1 MSVRFNEDNTIEQ
14 MILSTLQGN
23 GWKYIPS
30 EELPRMHSDVLV
42 EPMVK
47 EALIRLNPEIAEDP
61 SRADEVIYKLRTV
74 ILSVQPHNLV
84 TQNEVFKKLIF
95 EENSY
100 PFGKDGRM
108 VPIRFFGTMLKE
120 DLALNEYV
128 VTNQWVYPQ
137 AEGGKR
143 LDIVLLINGFPIAVG
158 ELKTPVRSA
167 ITWLDAAGDI
177 SAYEKSIPAMFV
189 TNVFNFATEGKC
201 YRYGSINMPINM
213 WGPWHTAT
221 HKVEGG
227 LADVKIS
234 IEDMITPE
242 NVMDIFQFFT
252 MFATDKKYR
261 KYKIICR
268 YQQFEGANMI
278 VRRVIAG
285 YPKKGLIWHFQ
296 GSGKSLLMVFA
307 AQKLR
312 MIPELKNP
320 TVVIVDDRIDLET
333 QITATFNASD
343 IPNLTSA
350 ATKEELLSFFRGD
363 MRKILITTIFKFGEV
378 SGELNP
384 RDNIIVMVDEAHRTQ
399 EGDLG
404 EKMRIALPN
413 AFFFGLTGT
422 PINRVD
428 KNTFA
433 TFGAEE
439 DRTGYLSRYSFSD
452 SIRDGATLPL
462 HFEPVPVELH
472 VDKEKLDREFEAM
485 TDEAGLSKNEKNE
498 LSRRVN
504 MKAIMYNPARIR
516 KVCEHI
522 AKHFKEKIEP
532 NGYKGQ
538 VVVYDRE
545 CCLMYK
551 AVLDELLGEE
561 ASTIVMDT
569 NNDKEDRYKKYRRD
583 RDAEGKVLDTFRD
596 PGSPLKLVIV
606 TAKLLTGFDA
616 PILQAMYLDK
626 PMKDHTLLQAICRT
640 NRTYDQGKTHGLIVD
655 YIGIFDD
662 VARALDFDENSM
674 RKIITNIEEI
684 KKQLPALLKKCLS
697 YFMGVDRT
705 VEGWEGLMAAQECL
719 PTNKEKDAFAADYR
733 VLNRAWDALSPDSF
747 LNAYKPDYQWLSR
760 VYESVKPT
768 DGRGGLIWASLGAK
782 TIELVHQN
790 LTVGD
795 ADEDMEILA
804 LDADLIDDFLE
815 KQKDLKKTT
824 KKVEINLVAKIM
836 KHAKDP
842 KFIKLGEK
850 LETLREKHEQ
860 GLLTSIEFLK
870 LLLELAKEAAQA
882 EKEVVPDQEVDKGIA
897 ALTELFNGVKNSN
910 TPVIVERI
918 VADIDSIVKIV
929 RFDGWQSTTAG
940 KQEVKKALRSVVWIK
955 YKIKD
960 RDVFDKAYNYIEQ
973 YY

>member
-1 MSVRFNEDNTIEQ
+1 MAKFTEDNTIEK
-14 MILSTLQGN
+14 MVLSSLSAN
-23 GWKYIPS
+23 GWKYIPA
-30 EELPRMHSDVLV
+30 EDLPRAYSDVMV

-47 EALIRLNPEIAEDP
+47 AALIRLNPEIATEP
-61 SRADEVIYKLRTV
+61 SRADEVIYKLRTL
-74 ILSVQPHNLV
+74 ILTVQPHDLV
-84 TQNEVFKKLIF
+84 TQNELFKKLVF
-95 EENSY
+95 EENSF

-108 VPIRFFGTMLKE
+108 IPIRFFGTLKKE

-128 VTNQWVYPQ
+128 VTNQWVYPKK
-137 AEGGKR
+137 EDGKR
-143 LDIVLLINGFPIAVG
+143 LDIVLLINGFPVAIG
-158 ELKTPVRSA
+158 ELKTPVRNA
-167 ITWLDAAGDI
+167 ITWLDGATDI
-177 SAYEKSIPAMFV
+177 AAYEKSIPQMFV

-201 YRYGSINMPINM
+201 YRYGSVNMPVNM
-213 WGPWHTAT
+213 WGPWHTPT
-221 HKVEGG
+221 HKTEGG

-234 IEDMITPE
+234 IEDMLTPE
-242 NVMDIFQFFT
+242 RVMDIFQFFT

-268 YQQFEGANMI
+268 YQQFEGANLI
-278 VRRVIAG
+278 VDRVVAG

-343 IPNLTSA
+343 IPNLESA
-350 ATKEELLSFFRGD
+350 ATKEKLVEFFRGD

-378 SGELNP
+378 DCELNP

-404 EKMRIALPN
+404 EKMRMALPN

-422 PINRVD
+422 PINRTD
-428 KNTFA
+428 KNTFH
-433 TFGAEE
+433 TFGAVE
-439 DRTGYLSRYSFSD
+439 DKTGYMSRYSFSD
-452 SIRDGATLPL
+452 SIRDKATLPL
-462 HFEPVPVELH
+462 HFEPVPVDLH
-472 VDKEKLDREFEAM
+472 VDQDKLDAAFEHLTEGM
-485 TDEAGLSKNEKNE
+485 SEAERAE
-498 LSRRVN
+498 LSSRVN

-522 AKHFKEKIEP
+522 AKHFREKIEP

-538 VVVYDRE
+538 VVCYDRE

-551 AVLDELLGEE
+551 QVLDELLGPD
-561 ASTIVMDT
+561 ATTIVMDT
-569 NNDKEDRYKKYRRD
+569 NNDKEDRYKAYRRD
-583 RDAEGKVLDTFRD
+583 RDAEAKLLDYFRD
-596 PGSPLKLVIV
+596 PNSPLKLVIV

-626 PMKDHTLLQAICRT
+626 PMKDHNLLQAICRT
-640 NRTYDQGKTHGLIVD
+640 NRTYDSGKSHGLIVD
-655 YIGIFDD
+655 YIGIFDN

-674 RKIITNIEEI
+674 KRIITNIDEI

-697 YFMGVDRT
+697 FFMGVDRT
-705 VEGWEGLMAAQECL
+705 IEGWEGLMAAQECL

-733 VLNRAWDALSPDSF
+733 VLNRAWDALSPDAF
-747 LNAYKPDYQWLSR
+747 LRPYKADYQWLSR

-768 DGRGGLIWASLGAK
+768 NGTGGLIWASLGAK
-782 TIELVHQN
+782 TIELVHESV
-790 LTVGD
+790 TVGSIHD
-795 ADEDMEILA
+795 DEEILA
-804 LDADLIDDFLE
+804 MDADLIDEFIE
-815 KQKDLKKTT
+815 KQKDLRKAT
-824 KKVEINLVAKIM
+824 KKVEINLVAKIL
-836 KHAKDP
+836 KHSNEP

-850 LETLREKHEQ
+850 LEALREKHEQ
-860 GLLTSIEFLK
+860 GLITSIEFLK

-882 EKEVVPDQEVDKGIA
+882 EKEVVPEAEIDKGVA
-897 ALTELFNGVKNSN
+897 ALTELFNGLKNRA
-910 TPVIVERI
+910 TPVIVERV
-918 VADIDSIVKIV
+918 VADIDSIVKLV
-929 RFDGWQSTTAG
+929 RFDGWQSTTSG
-940 KQEVKKALRSVVWIK
+940 KQEVKKALRSIVWIK

-960 RDVFDKAYNYIEQ
+960 KDVFDKAYSYIEQ

>member
-1 MSVRFNEDNTIEQ
+1 MATIFNEDNTIEQ

-23 GWKYIPS
+23 GWKYIPA

-42 EPMVK
+42 EPMIK

-84 TQNEVFKKLIF
+84 TQNEVFKKMVF

-108 VPIRFFGTMLKE
+108 IPIRFFGTMRKE

-143 LDIVLLINGFPIAVG
+143 LDIVLLINGFPIAIG

-234 IEDMITPE
+234 VEDMITPE

-278 VRRVIAG
+278 VSRVVAG

-350 ATKEELLSFFRGD
+350 STKEELLSFFRGD

-422 PINRVD
+422 PINRID

-439 DRTGYLSRYSFSD
+439 DRTGYMSRYSFSD

-472 VDKEKLDREFEAM
+472 VDKDKLDREFESM
-485 TDEAGLSKNEKNE
+485 TDEAGLSKEEKNE

-551 AVLDELLGEE
+551 EVLDELLGEE

-596 PGSPLKLVIV
+596 PASPLKLVIV

-684 KKQLPALLKKCLS
+684 KKQLPALLRKCLS

-705 VEGWEGLMAAQECL
+705 IEGWEGLMAAQECL

-733 VLNRAWDALSPDSF
+733 VLNRAWDALSPDGF
-747 LNAYKPDYQWLSR
+747 LNAYKTDYQWLSR

-790 LTVGD
+790 LTVGE
-795 ADEDMEILA
+795 ADEDMDILA
-804 LDADLIDDFLE
+804 MDADLIDEFLE

-836 KHAKDP
+836 KHTKDP

-882 EKEVVPDQEVDKGIA
+882 EKEVVPEEEVDRGIA
-897 ALTELFNGVKNSN
+897 ALTELFNGLKSRS

-960 RDVFDKAYNYIEQ
+960 KDVFDKAYNYIEQ

>member
-1 MSVRFNEDNTIEQ
+1 MAKFNEDNTIEK
-14 MILSTLQGN
+14 MVLSSLSSN
-23 GWKYIPS
+23 GWKYIPA
-30 EELPRMHSDVLV
+30 EDLPRAYSDVMV

-47 EALIRLNPEIAEDP
+47 AALIRLNPEIAAEP
-61 SRADEVIYKLRTV
+61 SRADEVIYKLRTL
-74 ILSVQPHNLV
+74 ILTVHPHDLV
-84 TQNEVFKKLIF
+84 TQNELFKKLVF
-95 EENSY
+95 EENSF

-108 VPIRFFGTMLKE
+108 IPIRFFGTLKKD
-120 DLALNEYV
+120 DLSLNEYV
-128 VTNQWVYPQ
+128 VTNQWVYPKK
-137 AEGGKR
+137 EDGKR
-143 LDIVLLINGFPIAVG
+143 LDIVLLINGFPVAIG
-158 ELKTPVRSA
+158 ELKTPVRNA
-167 ITWLDAAGDI
+167 ITWLDGANDI
-177 SAYEKSIPAMFV
+177 AAYEKSIPQMFV

-201 YRYGSINMPINM
+201 YRYGSVNMPVNM
-213 WGPWHTAT
+213 WGPWHTPT
-221 HKVEGG
+221 HKTEGG

-242 NVMDIFQFFT
+242 RVMDIFQFFT

-268 YQQFEGANMI
+268 YQQFEGANLI
-278 VRRVIAG
+278 VDRVVAG

-343 IPNLTSA
+343 IPNLESA
-350 ATKEELLSFFRGD
+350 STKEKLVEFFRGD

-378 SGELNP
+378 DCELNL

-404 EKMRIALPN
+404 EKMRMALPN

-422 PINRVD
+422 PINRTD
-428 KNTFA
+428 KNTFH
-433 TFGAEE
+433 TFGAVE
-439 DRTGYLSRYSFSD
+439 DKTGYMSRYSFSD
-452 SIRDGATLPL
+452 SIRDKSTLPL
-462 HFEPVPVELH
+462 HFEPVPVDLH
-472 VDKEKLDREFEAM
+472 VDQDKLDAAFEHL
-485 TDEAGLSKNEKNE
+485 TDGMSEAERAE
-498 LSRRVN
+498 LSSRVN
-504 MKAIMYNPARIR
+504 MRAIMYNPARIR

-522 AKHFKEKIEP
+522 AKHFREKIEP

-538 VVVYDRE
+538 VVCYDRE

-551 AVLDELLGEE
+551 QVLDELLDPD
-561 ASTIVMDT
+561 ATTIVMDT
-569 NNDKEDRYKKYRRD
+569 NNDKEDRYKAYRRD
-583 RDAEGKVLDTFRD
+583 RDAEAKLLDYFRD
-596 PGSPLKLVIV
+596 PNSPLKLVIV

-626 PMKDHTLLQAICRT
+626 PMKDHNLLQAICRT
-640 NRTYDQGKTHGLIVD
+640 NRTYDSGKSHGLIVD
-655 YIGIFDD
+655 YIGIFDN

-674 RKIITNIEEI
+674 KRIITNIDEI

-697 YFMGVDRT
+697 FFMGVDRT

-733 VLNRAWDALSPDSF
+733 VLNRAWDALSPDAF
-747 LNAYKPDYQWLSR
+747 LRPYKADYQWLSR

-768 DGRGGLIWASLGAK
+768 NGTGGLIWASLGAK
-782 TIELVHQN
+782 TIELVHESV
-790 LTVGD
+790 TVGAIHD
-795 ADEDMEILA
+795 DEEILA
-804 LDADLIDDFLE
+804 MDADLIDEFIE
-815 KQKDLKKTT
+815 KQKDLRKAT
-824 KKVEINLVAKIM
+824 KKVEINLVAKIL
-836 KHAKDP
+836 KHSNEP

-850 LETLREKHEQ
+850 LEALREKHEQ
-860 GLLTSIEFLK
+860 GLITSIEFLK

-882 EKEVVPDQEVDKGIA
+882 EKEVVPEAEIDKGVA
-897 ALTELFNGVKNSN
+897 ALTELFNSLRNRA
-910 TPVIVERI
+910 TPVIVERV
-918 VADIDSIVKIV
+918 VADIDSIVKLV
-929 RFDGWQSTTAG
+929 RFDGWQSTTSG
-940 KQEVKKALRSVVWIK
+940 KQEVKKALRSIVWIK

-960 RDVFDKAYNYIEQ
+960 KDVFDKAYSYIEQ

>member
-1 MSVRFNEDNTIEQ
+1 MPTFNEDNTIEQ
-14 MILSTLQGN
+14 MIISTLSSN
-23 GWKYIPS
+23 GWEYIPADK
-30 EELPRMHSDVLV
+30 LPREFSDVMV

-61 SRADEVIYKLRTV
+61 SRADEVIYKLRTL
-74 ILSVQPHNLV
+74 INSVQPHNLV
-84 TQNEVFKKLIF
+84 TQNETFKKWIF

-108 VPIRFFGTMLKE
+108 IPIKFFGTISKE
-120 DLALNEYV
+120 NLALNEYV
-128 VTNQWVYPQ
+128 VTNQWVYPCE
-137 AEGGKR
+137 EGGKR
-143 LDIVLLINGFPIAVG
+143 LDIVLIINGFPVAVG

-167 ITWLDAAGDI
+167 ISWVDGASDI
-177 SAYEKSIPAMFV
+177 LNYEKSIPQMFV

-201 YRYGSINMPINM
+201 FRYGSINAPMNL
-213 WGPWHTAT
+213 WGPWHTAD

-252 MFATDKKYR
+252 MFATDKKYK

-268 YQQFEGANMI
+268 YQQFEGANAI
-278 VRRVIAG
+278 VNRVIDG

-312 MIPELKNP
+312 MIPELRNP

-343 IPNLTSA
+343 IPNLASA
-350 ATKEELLSFFRGD
+350 HSKEELISFFRGD
-363 MRKILITTIFKFGEV
+363 MRKILITTIYKFGEV
-378 SGELNP
+378 NGELNR

-428 KNTFA
+428 HNTFA
-433 TFGAEE
+433 TFGASE
-439 DRTGYLSRYSFSD
+439 DRTGYMSKYSFSD
-452 SIRDGATLPL
+452 SIRDKATLPL
-462 HFEPVPVELH
+462 NFEPVPVDLH
-472 VDKEKLDREFEAM
+472 VDQENLDAAFDALTE
-485 TDEAGLSKNEKNE
+485 GLSEQQRAE
-498 LSRRVN
+498 LSARVN
-504 MKAIMYNPARIR
+504 IKAIFYNPARIR
-516 KVCEHI
+516 RVCEHI
-522 AKHFKEKIEP
+522 VKHFREKIQP

-538 VVVYDRE
+538 IVCYDRE
-545 CCLMYK
+545 CCIRYK
-551 AVLDELLGEE
+551 EVLDELMGEE
-561 ASTIVMDT
+561 ESTVVIDT

-583 RDAEGKVLDTFRD
+583 RDEESKVLDQFRD
-596 PGSPLKLVIV
+596 PKNPLKLVIV

-616 PILQAMYLDK
+616 PILQVMYLDK

-640 NRTYDQGKTHGLIVD
+640 NRTYDDGKTHGLIVD
-655 YIGIFDD
+655 YTGIFDN

-674 RKIITNIEEI
+674 KRIITNIQEV
-684 KKQLPALLKKCLS
+684 KKQFPALLKKCLS
-697 YFMGVDRT
+697 YFFGVDRT
-705 VEGWEGLMAAQECL
+705 VEGWEGLMAAQECI
-719 PTNKEKDAFAADYR
+719 PSNREKDAFAADYR
-733 VLNRAWDALSPDSF
+733 VLNRAWNALSPDDF
-747 LNAYKPDYQWLSR
+747 LIPYRVDYQWLSK
-760 VYESVKPT
+760 VYESVKPV
-768 DGRGGLIWASLGAK
+768 DGTGKLIWNTLGPK

-790 LTVGD
+790 VSVGD
-795 ADEDMEILA
+795 VHEDEEILT
-804 LDADLIDDFLE
+804 LDADLIDGFIAQNGDV
-815 KQKDLKKTT
+815 KRTT
-824 KKVEINLVAKIM
+824 KKVEINLVAKILN
-836 KHAKDP
+836 HSNDP

-850 LETLREKHEQ
+850 LEALREKHEQ
-860 GLLTSIEFLK
+860 GLITSLEFLK
-870 LLLELAKEAAQA
+870 MLLELAKEAAQA
-882 EKEVVPDQEVDKGIA
+882 EKEVVPVAEVDKGIA
-897 ALTELFNGVKNSN
+897 ALTELFNGIKNKA
-910 TPVIVERI
+910 TPIIVERI
-918 VADIDSIVKIV
+918 VKDIDDIVKIV
-929 RFDGWQSTTAG
+929 RFDGWQNTTAG

-960 RDVFDKAYNYIEQ
+960 VDVFDKAYKYIEQ

>member
-1 MSVRFNEDNTIEQ
+1 MATIFNEDNTIEQ
-14 MILSTLQGN
+14 MMLSTLQKN
-23 GWKYIPS
+23 GWKYIPA
-30 EELPRMHSDVLV
+30 EELPRMYSDVLV

-61 SRADEVIYKLRTV
+61 SRADEVIYKLRTL

-84 TQNEVFKKLIF
+84 TQNEIFKKMIF

-108 VPIRFFGTMLKE
+108 VPIRFFGTMRKE

-128 VTNQWVYPQ
+128 VTNQWIYPQ

-143 LDIVLLINGFPIAVG
+143 LDIVLLINGFPIAIG

-221 HKVEGG
+221 HKSEGS

-234 IEDMITPE
+234 VEDMISPK

-278 VRRVIAG
+278 VNRVIAG

-404 EKMRIALPN
+404 EKMRMALPN

-439 DRTGYLSRYSFSD
+439 DRTGYMSRYSFSD

-485 TDEAGLSKNEKNE
+485 TDEAGLSKDEKNE

-596 PGSPLKLVIV
+596 PASPLKLVIV

-616 PILQAMYLDK
+616 PILQVMYLDK

-684 KKQLPALLKKCLS
+684 KKQLPTLLKKCLG
-697 YFMGVDRT
+697 YFLGVDRT
-705 VEGWEGLMAAQECL
+705 IEGWEGLMAAQECL

-733 VLNRAWDALSPDSF
+733 VLNRAWDALSPDVF
-747 LNAYKPDYQWLSR
+747 LNAYKADYQWLSR

-790 LTVGD
+790 LTVGE
-795 ADEDMEILA
+795 ADEDVEILA
-804 LDADLIDDFLE
+804 MDADLIDEFLE

-824 KKVEINLVAKIM
+824 KKIEINLVAKIM
-836 KHAKDP
+836 NHTKDP

-850 LETLREKHEQ
+850 LETLR
-860 GLLTSIEFLK
+860 
-870 LLLELAKEAAQA
+870 
-882 EKEVVPDQEVDKGIA
+882 
-897 ALTELFNGVKNSN
+897 
-910 TPVIVERI
+910 
-918 VADIDSIVKIV
+918 
-929 RFDGWQSTTAG
+929 DG
-940 KQEVKKALRSVVWIK
+940 
-955 YKIKD
+955 
-960 RDVFDKAYNYIEQ
+960 
-973 YY
+973 

>member
-1 MSVRFNEDNTIEQ
+1 MPVFHEDNTIEQ
-14 MILSTLQGN
+14 MMISSLENN

-30 EELPRMHSDVLV
+30 EELPRNYSDVMV

-47 EALIRLNPEIAEDP
+47 EALIRLNPEIAEEP
-61 SRADEVIYKLRTV
+61 SRADEVIYKLRTI
-74 ILSVQPHNLV
+74 ILSVQAHNLV
-84 TQNEVFKKLIF
+84 TQNELFKKMIF
-95 EENSY
+95 ETNSY

-108 VPIRFFGTMLKE
+108 IPIRFFGTLTKE
-120 DLALNEYV
+120 NLALNEYV

-143 LDIVLLINGFPIAVG
+143 LDIVLLINGFPLVIG
-158 ELKTPVRSA
+158 ELKTPVRNA
-167 ITWLDAAGDI
+167 ITWLDAASDI
-177 SAYEKSIPAMFV
+177 AAYEKSIPQMFV
-189 TNVFNFATEGKC
+189 TNVFNFGTEGKC
-201 YRYGSINMPINM
+201 YRYGSVNMPVNM
-213 WGPWHTAT
+213 WGPWHTPT
-221 HKVEGG
+221 HKTEGG

-234 IEDMITPE
+234 VEDMITPAK
-242 NVMDIFQFFT
+242 VMDIFQFFT

-268 YQQFEGANMI
+268 YQQFEGANLI
-278 VRRVIAG
+278 VDRVVAG

-312 MIPELKNP
+312 MLPELKNP
-320 TVVIVDDRIDLET
+320 TVVIVDDRVDLET

-343 IPNLTSA
+343 IPGLASA
-350 ATKEELLSFFRGD
+350 STKEELIDFFRGD

-384 RDNIIVMVDEAHRTQ
+384 RDNIILMVDEAHRTQ

-404 EKMRIALPN
+404 EKMRTALPN

-422 PINRVD
+422 PINRID
-428 KNTFA
+428 KNTFL

-439 DRTGYLSRYSFSD
+439 DRSGYMSKYSFSD

-472 VDKEKLDREFEAM
+472 VDQENLDRAFAEMTEGLTEA
-485 TDEAGLSKNEKNE
+485 ERAE
-498 LSRRVN
+498 LSQKVN

-522 AKHFKEKIEP
+522 AKHYREKIEP

-551 AVLDELLGEE
+551 KELDELLGPD
-561 ASTIVMDT
+561 ATTIVMDT
-569 NNDKEDRYKKYRRD
+569 NNDKEDRYKDFRRD
-583 RDAEGKVLDTFRD
+583 RDAEAKLLDYFRE
-596 PGSPLKLVIV
+596 PTSPLKLVIV
-606 TAKLLTGFDA
+606 TSKLLTGFDA

-626 PMKDHTLLQAICRT
+626 PMKDHNLLQAICRT
-640 NRTYDQGKTHGLIVD
+640 NRTYDQGKTYGLIVD
-655 YIGIFDD
+655 YIGIFDN
-662 VARALDFDENSM
+662 VAKALDFDENTM
-674 RKIITNIEEI
+674 KRIITNIEEI
-684 KKQLPALLKKCLS
+684 KKQFPALLKKCLS

-705 VEGWEGLMAAQECL
+705 QEGWEGLMAAQECL
-719 PTNKEKDAFAADYR
+719 PNNKIKDAFAADYR
-733 VLNRAWDALSPDSF
+733 VLNRAYDVLSPDQF
-747 LNAYKPDYQWLSR
+747 LSPYKFDYQWLSR

-768 DGRGGLIWASLGAK
+768 DGRGGLIWTALGAK

-790 LTVGD
+790 VSVGE
-795 ADEDMEILA
+795 AKEDEEILA
-804 LDADLIDDFLE
+804 LDADLIDDFLTDR
-815 KQKDLKKTT
+815 QDAKKKA
-824 KKVEINLVAKIM
+824 KKIEINLVAKIL
-836 KHAKDP
+836 KHANEPRFK
-842 KFIKLGEK
+842 KLGEK
-850 LETLREKHEQ
+850 LEELREKHEQ
-860 GLLTSIEFLK
+860 GLITSIEFLK
-870 LLLELAKEAAQA
+870 LLLDLAKEAVQA
-882 EKEVVPDQEVDKGIA
+882 EQEVVPVQEVDKGVA
-897 ALTELFNGVKNSN
+897 ALTELFNGVRNQS

-918 VADIDSIVKIV
+918 VKDIDDIVKIV

-960 RDVFDKAYNYIEQ
+960 KDVFDKAYGYIEQ

>member
-1 MSVRFNEDNTIEQ
+1 MPVFNEDNTIEQ
-14 MILSTLQGN
+14 MLISSLKNN
-23 GWKYIPS
+23 GWKYVPA
-30 EELPRMHSDVLV
+30 EELPRNYSDVMV

-47 EALIRLNPEIAEDP
+47 EALIRLNPEIAEEP
-61 SRADEVIYKLRTV
+61 SRADEVIYKLRTI
-74 ILSVQPHNLV
+74 ILSVQAHNLV
-84 TQNEVFKKLIF
+84 TQNELFKKMMF
-95 EENSY
+95 ETNSY

-108 VPIRFFGTMLKE
+108 IPIRFFGTLTKGN
-120 DLALNEYV
+120 LALNEYV

-143 LDIVLLINGFPIAVG
+143 LDIVLLINGFPVVIG
-158 ELKTPVRSA
+158 ELKTPVRNA
-167 ITWLDAAGDI
+167 ITWLDAASDI
-177 SAYEKSIPAMFV
+177 AAYEKSIPQMFV
-189 TNVFNFATEGKC
+189 TNVFNFGTEGKC
-201 YRYGSINMPINM
+201 YRYGSVNMPVNM
-213 WGPWHTAT
+213 WGPWHTPT
-221 HKVEGG
+221 HKTEGG

-234 IEDMITPE
+234 VEDMITPAK
-242 NVMDIFQFFT
+242 VMDIFQFFT
-252 MFATDKKYR
+252 MYATDKKYR

-268 YQQFEGANMI
+268 YQQFEGANLI
-278 VRRVIAG
+278 VDRVVTG

-312 MIPELKNP
+312 MLPELKNP

-343 IPNLTSA
+343 IPGLASSSS
-350 ATKEELLSFFRGD
+350 KEELIDFFRGD

-378 SGELNP
+378 NGELNP
-384 RDNIIVMVDEAHRTQ
+384 RDNIILMVDEAHRTQ

-404 EKMRIALPN
+404 EKMRTALPN

-422 PINRVD
+422 PINRID
-428 KNTFA
+428 KNTFL

-439 DRTGYLSRYSFSD
+439 DRSGYMSKYSFSD

-472 VDKEKLDREFEAM
+472 VDQENLDRAFAELTEGLTEA
-485 TDEAGLSKNEKNE
+485 ERAE
-498 LSRRVN
+498 LSQKVN
-504 MKAIMYNPARIR
+504 MKAIMYNPSRIR

-522 AKHFKEKIEP
+522 AKHYREKIEP

-551 AVLDELLGEE
+551 NVLDEIMGPD
-561 ASTIVMDT
+561 ATTIVMDT
-569 NNDKEDRYKKYRRD
+569 NNDKEDRYKEFRRD
-583 RDAEGKVLDTFRD
+583 RDAEAKLLDYFRE
-596 PGSPLKLVIV
+596 PTSPLKLVIV
-606 TAKLLTGFDA
+606 TSKLLTGFDA

-640 NRTYDQGKTHGLIVD
+640 NRTYDQGKTYGLIVD
-655 YIGIFDD
+655 YIGIFDN
-662 VARALDFDENSM
+662 VAKALDFDENTM
-674 RKIITNIEEI
+674 KRIITNIEEI
-684 KKQLPALLKKCLS
+684 KKQFPALLKKCLS

-705 VEGWEGLMAAQECL
+705 QEGWEGLMAAQECL
-719 PTNKEKDAFAADYR
+719 PNNKIKDAFAADYR
-733 VLNRAWDALSPDSF
+733 VLNRAYDVLSPDQF
-747 LNAYKPDYQWLSR
+747 LSPYKFDYQWLSR

-768 DGRGGLIWASLGAK
+768 DGRGGLIWAALGAK

-790 LTVGD
+790 VSVGETKE
-795 ADEDMEILA
+795 DEDILS
-804 LDADLIDDFLE
+804 LDADLIDDFLTDR
-815 KQKDLKKTT
+815 QDAKKKA
-824 KKVEINLVAKIM
+824 KKIEINLVAKIL
-836 KHAKDP
+836 KHANEPRFK
-842 KFIKLGEK
+842 KLGEK
-850 LETLREKHEQ
+850 LEELREKHEQ
-860 GLLTSIEFLK
+860 GLITSIEFLK
-870 LLLELAKEAAQA
+870 LLLDLAKEAVQA
-882 EKEVVPDQEVDKGIA
+882 EQEVVPVQEVDKGVA
-897 ALTELFNGVKNSN
+897 ALTELFNGVRNQS

-918 VADIDSIVKIV
+918 VKDIDDIVKIV

-960 RDVFDKAYNYIEQ
+960 KDVFDKAYGYIEQ

>member
-1 MSVRFNEDNTIEQ
+1 MAKFNEDNTIEK
-14 MILSTLQGN
+14 MVLSCLGNN
-23 GWKYIPS
+23 GWKYIPA
-30 EELPRMHSDVLV
+30 EDLPRAYSDVMV

-47 EALIRLNPEIAEDP
+47 AALIRLNPEIAADP
-61 SRADEVIYKLRTV
+61 SRADEVIYKLRTL
-74 ILSVQPHNLV
+74 ILTVQPHDLV
-84 TQNEVFKKLIF
+84 TQNELFKKLVF
-95 EENSY
+95 EENSF

-108 VPIRFFGTMLKE
+108 IPIRFFGTLKKE

-128 VTNQWVYPQ
+128 VTNQWVYPKK
-137 AEGGKR
+137 EDGKR
-143 LDIVLLINGFPIAVG
+143 LDIVLLINGFPVAIG
-158 ELKTPVRSA
+158 ELKTPVRNA
-167 ITWLDAAGDI
+167 ITWLDGANDI
-177 SAYEKSIPAMFV
+177 AAYEKSIPQMFV

-201 YRYGSINMPINM
+201 YRYGSVNMPVNM
-213 WGPWHTAT
+213 WGPWHTPT
-221 HKVEGG
+221 HKTEGG

-234 IEDMITPE
+234 MEDMITPE
-242 NVMDIFQFFT
+242 RVMDIFQFFT

-268 YQQFEGANMI
+268 YQQFEGANLI
-278 VRRVIAG
+278 VDRVVAG

-343 IPNLTSA
+343 IPNLESA
-350 ATKEELLSFFRGD
+350 STKEKLVEFFRGD

-378 SGELNP
+378 DCELNP

-404 EKMRIALPN
+404 EKMRMALPN

-422 PINRVD
+422 PINRTD
-428 KNTFA
+428 KNTFH
-433 TFGAEE
+433 TFGAVE
-439 DRTGYLSRYSFSD
+439 DKTGYMSRYSFSD
-452 SIRDGATLPL
+452 SIRDKATLPL
-462 HFEPVPVELH
+462 HFEPVPVDLH
-472 VDKEKLDREFEAM
+472 VDKEKLDAAFEHLTEGM
-485 TDEAGLSKNEKNE
+485 SEAERAE
-498 LSRRVN
+498 LSARVN

-522 AKHFKEKIEP
+522 AKHFREKIEP

-538 VVVYDRE
+538 VVCYDRE
-545 CCLMYK
+545 CCLLYK
-551 AVLDELLGEE
+551 QVLDELLGPN
-561 ASTIVMDT
+561 ATTIVMDT
-569 NNDKEDRYKKYRRD
+569 NNDKEDRYKAYRRD
-583 RDAEGKVLDTFRD
+583 RDAEAKLLDYFRD
-596 PGSPLKLVIV
+596 PNSPLKLVIV

-626 PMKDHTLLQAICRT
+626 PMKDHNLLQAICRT
-640 NRTYDQGKTHGLIVD
+640 NRTYDSGKSHGLIVD
-655 YIGIFDD
+655 YIGIFDN

-674 RKIITNIEEI
+674 KRIITNIDEI

-697 YFMGVDRT
+697 FFMGVDRT

-733 VLNRAWDALSPDSF
+733 VLNRAWDALSPDAF
-747 LNAYKPDYQWLSR
+747 LRPYKADYQWLSR

-768 DGRGGLIWASLGAK
+768 NGTGGLIWASLGAK
-782 TIELVHQN
+782 TIELVHESV
-790 LTVGD
+790 TVGAIHD
-795 ADEDMEILA
+795 DEEILA
-804 LDADLIDDFLE
+804 MDADLIDEFIE
-815 KQKDLKKTT
+815 KQKDLRKAT
-824 KKVEINLVAKIM
+824 KKVEINLVAKIL
-836 KHAKDP
+836 KHSNEP

-850 LETLREKHEQ
+850 LEALREKHEQ
-860 GLLTSIEFLK
+860 GLITSIEFLK

-882 EKEVVPDQEVDKGIA
+882 EKEVVPEAEIDKGVA
-897 ALTELFNGVKNSN
+897 ALTELFNGLKNRA
-910 TPVIVERI
+910 TPVIVERV
-918 VADIDSIVKIV
+918 VADIDSIVKLV
-929 RFDGWQSTTAG
+929 RFDGWQSTTSG
-940 KQEVKKALRSVVWIK
+940 KQEVKKALRSIVWIK

-960 RDVFDKAYNYIEQ
+960 KDVFDKAYSYIEQ

>member
-1 MSVRFNEDNTIEQ
+1 MAKFNEDNTIEK
-14 MILSTLQGN
+14 MVLSSLSSN
-23 GWKYIPS
+23 GWKYIPA
-30 EELPRMHSDVLV
+30 EELPRTYSDVMV

-47 EALIRLNPEIAEDP
+47 AALIRLNPEIAAEP
-61 SRADEVIYKLRTV
+61 SRADEVIYKLRTL
-74 ILSVQPHNLV
+74 ILTVQPHDLV
-84 TQNEVFKKLIF
+84 TQNELFKKLVF
-95 EENSY
+95 EENSF

-108 VPIRFFGTMLKE
+108 IPIHFFGTLKKE

-128 VTNQWVYPQ
+128 VTNQWVYPKK
-137 AEGGKR
+137 EDGKR
-143 LDIVLLINGFPIAVG
+143 LDIVLLVNGFPVAIG
-158 ELKTPVRSA
+158 ELKTPVRNA
-167 ITWLDAAGDI
+167 ITWLDGATDI
-177 SAYEKSIPAMFV
+177 SAYEKSIPQMFV

-201 YRYGSINMPINM
+201 YRYGSVNMPVNM
-213 WGPWHTAT
+213 WGPWHTPA
-221 HKVEGG
+221 HKTEGG

-234 IEDMITPE
+234 MEDMITPE
-242 NVMDIFQFFT
+242 RVMDIFQFFT

-268 YQQFEGANMI
+268 YQQFEGANLI
-278 VRRVIAG
+278 VDRVVAG

-343 IPNLTSA
+343 IPNLESA
-350 ATKEELLSFFRGD
+350 STKEKLIEFFRGD

-378 SGELNP
+378 DCELNP

-404 EKMRIALPN
+404 EKMRMALPN

-422 PINRVD
+422 PINRTD
-428 KNTFA
+428 KNTFH
-433 TFGAEE
+433 TFGAVE
-439 DRTGYLSRYSFSD
+439 DKTGYMSRYSFSD
-452 SIRDGATLPL
+452 SIRDKATLPL
-462 HFEPVPVELH
+462 HFEPVPVDLH
-472 VDKEKLDREFEAM
+472 VDQDKLDAAFEYLTEGM
-485 TDEAGLSKNEKNE
+485 SEAERAE
-498 LSRRVN
+498 LSSRVN
-504 MKAIMYNPARIR
+504 MKAIMYNPGRIR

-522 AKHFKEKIEP
+522 AKHFREKIEP

-538 VVVYDRE
+538 VVCYDRE
-545 CCLMYK
+545 CCLLYK
-551 AVLDELLGEE
+551 QTLDELLGPD
-561 ASTIVMDT
+561 ATTIVMDT
-569 NNDKEDRYKKYRRD
+569 NNDKEDRYKAYRRD
-583 RDAEGKVLDTFRD
+583 RDAEAKLLDYFRD
-596 PGSPLKLVIV
+596 PNSPLKLVIV

-640 NRTYDQGKTHGLIVD
+640 NRTYDTGKSHGLIVD
-655 YIGIFDD
+655 YIGIFDN

-674 RKIITNIEEI
+674 KRIITNIDEI

-697 YFMGVDRT
+697 FFMGVDRT

-733 VLNRAWDALSPDSF
+733 VLNRAWDALSPDTF
-747 LNAYKPDYQWLSR
+747 LKPYKADYQWLSR

-768 DGRGGLIWASLGAK
+768 NGTGGLIWASLGAK
-782 TIELVHQN
+782 TIELVHESV
-790 LTVGD
+790 TVGAIHD
-795 ADEDMEILA
+795 DEEILA
-804 LDADLIDDFLE
+804 MDADLIDEFIE
-815 KQKDLKKTT
+815 RQKDLRKTT
-824 KKVEINLVAKIM
+824 KKVEINLVAKIL
-836 KHAKDP
+836 KHSNEP

-850 LETLREKHEQ
+850 LEALREKHEQ

-882 EKEVVPDQEVDKGIA
+882 EKEVVPEVEIDKGVA
-897 ALTELFNGVKNSN
+897 ALTELFNGLKNRA
-910 TPVIVERI
+910 TPVIVERV
-918 VADIDSIVKIV
+918 VADIDSIVKLV
-929 RFDGWQSTTAG
+929 RFDGWQSTTSG
-940 KQEVKKALRSVVWIK
+940 KQEVKKALRSIVWIK

-960 RDVFDKAYNYIEQ
+960 KDVFDKAYSYIEQ